1 VAALM
6 RALTRSTGV
15 APPRPRPHA
24 RARDCRESARAHR
37 ASSRVMASIVRL
49 EPDVDPKYSSVVIHN
64 KTAYFAGIAEL
75 GDGSTQSIEE
85 QSRLCFAEADRVL
98 KLAGCTKSSVLQVM
112 VWLKDIAAD
121 YAGFNAEYVKW
132 IDAANKPVRACVQSS
147 MALPE
152 YLVEIQITAA
162 VP

>member
-1 VAALM
+1 MLLGCTSRAVSSRPTGRPAVGFALP
-6 RALTRSTGV
+6 T
-15 APPRPRPHA
+15 
-24 RARDCRESARAHR
+24 SARR
-37 ASSRVMASIVRL
+37 ASSSRVMASNVVRL

-64 KTAYFAGIAEL
+64 GTAYFAGIAEL
-75 GDGSTQSIEE
+75 GDGPTQTIAE

-98 KLAGCTKSSVLQVM
+98 TLAGCTKSDVLQVM
-112 VWLKDIAAD
+112 VWLKDIQAD
-121 YAGFNAEYVKW
+121 YAGFNAEYIEW

>member
-1 VAALM
+1 
-6 RALTRSTGV
+6 
-15 APPRPRPHA
+15 
-24 RARDCRESARAHR
+24 
-37 ASSRVMASIVRL
+37 MASIVRL